1 MANLL
6 ALETRNVDAAIAES
20 LAESLRLEQPEEKKN
35 QETNNTEN
43 NMPHVPGFLQTLVN
57 NVVQRQGTCRILDL
71 GSGAPPKYGGSYGSF
86 RVTEASRA
94 EGKDVTLTAVDVIF
108 PPLSIHSF
116 EWERQFDF
124 VSLTKDLSGKGVD
137 CIGSDIGTYVEE
149 AATAFMESVEP
160 GKHPSLYNSKRFDII
175 VSREVY
181 EFSIPEGFQVVNN
194 LTISNATLLNPHGF
208 YVFDHRVNDR
218 RLHYRLKESMEK
230 AETKAKI
237 MGASKVYLIQF
248 WSRYD
253 AYLCNLYL
261 KKTQTDT
268 TLRRLG
274 SEFEKIVIQKES
286 WIMPFE
292 ICDLSDL

>member
-43 NMPHVPGFLQTLVN
+43 NTPHVPGFLQTLVN
-57 NVVQRQGTCRILDL
+57 NVIQRQGTCRILDL

-108 PPLSIHSF
+108 PPLSIHSI
-116 EWERQFDF
+116 EWDRQFDF
-124 VSLTKDLSGKGVD
+124 VSLINNLNGKGVD

-149 AATAFMESVEP
+149 AATSFMESVEP
-160 GKHPSLYNSKRFDII
+160 GKHPSLYSSKRFDII
-175 VSREVY
+175 VSREV
-181 EFSIPEGFQVVNN
+181 FNNCIQSFQCVRQTH
-194 LTISNATLLNPHGF
+194 LSESTLLNPHGF
-208 YVFDHRVNDR
+208 YVIDHMVTGR
-218 RLHYRLKESMEK
+218 RLLNRGENNIPFHHVESIER
-230 AETKAKI
+230 AQTTAKK
-237 MGASKVYLIQF
+237 MGVSKVYL
-248 WSRYD
+248 
-253 AYLCNLYL
+253 
-261 KKTQTDT
+261 KKETPDFLGGAGGCY
-268 TLRRLG
+268 TLRTQ
-274 SEFEKIVIQKES
+274 IVIQKES
-286 WIMPFE
+286 CAGLIE